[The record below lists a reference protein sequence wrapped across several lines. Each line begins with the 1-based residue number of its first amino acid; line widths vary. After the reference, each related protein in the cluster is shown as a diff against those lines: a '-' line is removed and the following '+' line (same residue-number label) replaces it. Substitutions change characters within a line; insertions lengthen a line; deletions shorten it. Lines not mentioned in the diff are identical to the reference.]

1 MKKYLSYIITV
12 IIWIIGFYVYLPPIN
27 IKASEFWGFIVFM
40 AVAALILNAHRLII
54 QIDPRNLRGSIKNGT
69 KGVKTIAKI
78 AIVFA
83 FVYIVGNIIS
93 MPVFRAGAYS
103 SLINVQKGTFDED
116 VTETDFGSIPI
127 LDADS
132 AAIIAERKMGTMTD
146 LVSQFEVSGYSSQ
159 INYKG
164 RPYRVTPLRYGSVI
178 KWLANRS
185 EGIPAYILIDMSTQN
200 AELVKLNEGIKISH
214 SEYFGRD
221 LMRYIRFRYPTA
233 MFRGTYFEINDDGT
247 PYWVC
252 PVKDHTIGLF
262 GGMDIKGAV
271 VVNAVTGEHQYYD
284 VEDIPQ
290 WIDRVYDAG
299 LLMAQYD
306 YYGAL
311 SNGYI
316 NSIFAQKNCLK
327 TTDGYNYIALNDDVW
342 VYTGVTSVSG
352 DQSNVGFVLM
362 NQRTKETNYYE
373 IAGAEEFSAMSSAE
387 GQVQHL
393 GYKATFPLLLNVGG
407 EPTYF
412 ICLKDGAGLVKKYA
426 MVNIQKYQIV
436 SIGDTVNEC
445 VKNYEK
451 LMANS
456 GVNIIESGEK
466 LEAKGII
473 TMIKDIVV
481 EGNTY
486 YYIMI
491 ENDNNLYSVKVGD
504 HVEILKK
511 SVGENIEFEYVE
523 GNVKGVNIITKVVA

>member
-1 MKKYLSYIITV
+1 MKKYMSYIITV
-12 IIWIIGFYVYLPPIN
+12 IVWAVGFYVYLPPIN
-27 IKASEFWGFIVFM
+27 IKAPDFWAFIVFM
-40 AVAALILNAHRLII
+40 AISALVLNAYRLLK
-54 QIDPRNLRGSIKNGT
+54 QIDPRNLKESIKNGT
-69 KGVKTIAKI
+69 KGVKVLVKVVG
-78 AIVFA
+78 VFA
-83 FVYIVGNIIS
+83 LVYIVGNIIS

-103 SLINVQKGTFDED
+103 SLID
-116 VTETDFGSIPI
+116 VKKANFANDIKETDFSSIPI

-132 AAIIAERKMGTMTD
+132 AGIIAERKMGTMTD

-164 RPYRVTPLRYGSVI
+164 SPYRVMPLRYGSAI
-178 KWLANRS
+178 KWLTNRN

-200 AELVKLNEGIKISH
+200 AELIKLNEGIKISH

-233 MFRGTYFEINDDGT
+233 MFRGTYFEINDEGT
-247 PYWVC
+247 PYWIC
-252 PVKDHTIGLF
+252 PVLDHTIGLF

-271 VVNAVTGEHQYYD
+271 VLNAVTGENQYYD
-284 VEDIPQ
+284 IEDIPR
-290 WIDRVYDAG
+290 WIDRVYDAE

-316 NSIFAQKNCLK
+316 NSLFAQKNCFK
-327 TTDGYNYIALNDDVW
+327 TTGGYNYIALNDDVW

-456 GVNIIESGEK
+456 GVNITESGEK
-466 LEAKGII
+466 LEAKGAI
-473 TMIKDIVV
+473 TMIKDIVID
-481 EGNTY
+481 GNTY

-491 ENDNNLYSVKVGD
+491 ENNNDLYSLKAGD

-511 SVGENIEFEYVE
+511 SIGENIEVEYVE
-523 GNVKGVNIITKVVA
+523 TNVDGVNTITKIVA